1 MYVDNVLS
9 IVELTLVLIH
19 SIAIACVLANWQS
32 VLQAINMATSMS
44 FLAMDLTVYGL
55 FCIERTML
63 MILIEQRKQ
72 RPALKDLRPARI
84 FQLHLLGYLLRR
96 LTRFGMLDQ
105 RNTGLGF
112 F

>member
-9 IVELTLVLIH
+9 IAMLSFVLIH
-19 SIAIACVLANWQS
+19 LIAIACVLANWQS

-44 FLAMDLTVYGL
+44 FLAIDLTVLGL

-72 RPALKDLRPARI
+72 RPALKGLRPARTV
-84 FQLHLLGYLLRR
+84 QLHL
-96 LTRFGMLDQ
+96 
-105 RNTGLGF
+105 
-112 F
+112 